1 MASKI
6 KKAVLL
12 ATCYSLL
19 ATVSCS
25 KPEPLYQEQLLALGA
40 LVDISLWGVEPDAAR
55 HAADEL
61 TADFNHIHTTWHAW
75 KPSGLTR
82 INAQLVTGNAFS
94 VDPEMIPLLVRARAL
109 SQASDHLFNPAIGQ
123 LLTRWGFQGD
133 EPKGPPPNPAVIHTL
148 ISQHPTLD
156 DVVIEGDHL
165 RNTNRGVQLDV
176 GAIGQGYAV
185 DVAIAHL
192 RRLGVENAMVNASG
206 DIRVIG
212 RHGNRPWRIGIRDPR
227 GSGILASIELQGDES
242 IVTSGTYERYFDYAG
257 KRYHHIIDPRTGYPA
272 QGTLSVTVLATD
284 ATTADAAS
292 TALVVAGVK
301 DWQRIARAMGIKQVM
316 LIDDHGTVHIDP
328 VLTKRIR
335 FETTPA
341 PKIELSPP
349 L

>member
-1 MASKI
+1 M
-6 KKAVLL
+6 LL
-12 ATCYSLL
+12 ATL
-19 ATVSCS
+19 SCS
-25 KPEPLYQEQLLALGA
+25 KQEAPLYQEQILALGA
-40 LVDISLWGVEPDAAR
+40 LVDISLWGVKPEAAR
-55 HAADEL
+55 QAADAI
-61 TADFNHIHTTWHAW
+61 TADFNRIHTTWHAW
-75 KPSGLTR
+75 KPSELTR
-82 INAQLVTGNAFS
+82 INAQLVTGHAFS
-94 VDPEMIPLLVRARAL
+94 VNPEMIPLLVRAHAL

-123 LLTRWGFQGD
+123 LLARWGFQGD
-133 EPKGPPPNPAVIHTL
+133 EPKGPPPDPAVISAL

-165 RNTNRGVQLDV
+165 RSTNRAVQLDV

-192 RRLGVENAMVNASG
+192 RKLGVENAMVNASG

-272 QGTLSVTVLATD
+272 QGTLSVTVLASDT
-284 ATTADAAS
+284 ATADAAS
-292 TALVVAGVK
+292 TALVVAGTK
-301 DWQRIARAMGIKQVM
+301 DWHRIARAMGIKQAM

-328 VLTKRIR
+328 VLAKRIR